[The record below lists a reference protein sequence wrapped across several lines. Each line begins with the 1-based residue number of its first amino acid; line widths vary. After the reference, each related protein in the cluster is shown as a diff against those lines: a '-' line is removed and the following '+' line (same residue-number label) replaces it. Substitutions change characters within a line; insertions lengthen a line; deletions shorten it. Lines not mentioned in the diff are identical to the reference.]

1 MDLSA
6 ARGAL
11 VQESRELLADMER
24 ALLEIESEGI
34 TPERVNAAF
43 RAAHTIKGSA
53 GLFGLELIVS
63 FTHVMENVLDRVR
76 SETLRLEGSL
86 VSVLLRCGDY
96 LGRLVDAI
104 DAGEDERDPDP
115 GGRDALLAALRDV
128 LGASSPAKAVA
139 VDAPEARVE
148 REPAGL
154 GAGNEHW
161 HLSLRFG
168 EDVLRNGMD
177 PLSFINYLSG
187 LGTIVSLYT
196 LAERLPRADSFDA
209 ESCYLGF
216 EIDLLSD
223 ADKKTLD
230 DVFEFVRDESEIRIL
245 PPRAKIAEFIELI
258 EAMPESR
265 QRLGEILVAGGTLTA
280 NELEKVLQIQ
290 ARARESGG
298 EIPRIGEILV
308 QEHMVQPPVVAAALS
323 RQKQAEERRSTE
335 HKIVKVEAGKLDQLI
350 NLVGELVI
358 ASAGARLLAERT
370 HQGHLV
376 EALGEVGQ
384 LVEQIRDR
392 ALNLRMVQ
400 IGEVFQRFPRVVRDV
415 SQELGKRIELVI
427 SGAETELDKSMVERL
442 ADPLMHIV
450 RNAMDHGIEPVEERC
465 MAEKPE
471 QGRLSLHA
479 LHESGCVVIE
489 ISDDGRGLDT
499 ARIRAKGI
507 ERGLIGP
514 EDELSDAEIHQL
526 IFAPGFSTAAQ
537 VTNLSGRGVGMDV
550 VKRSVEA
557 LRGEID
563 ISSRKGAGTTFRIR
577 LPLTLAIIDAFQVAV
592 GDTVFVIPLDM
603 IVECAD
609 MRAPEGPQHIVNLR
623 GEALPFVSL
632 REVFEIGTDEAPRPA
647 RESLVVLAYGQQ
659 RAGLVVDRLL
669 GEFQA
674 VIKPLGKLFTGVR
687 GIGGSTIL
695 GDGSVALILDVPS
708 LIATCT
714 ESQTTHAQAFGGLL
728 N

>member
-76 SETLRLEGSL
+76 SETLRLDGSL

-115 GGRDALLAALRDV
+115 SGRDTLLAALRDV
-128 LGASSPAKAVA
+128 LGASSPEKAVA

-148 REPAGL
+148 REPAGP

-265 QRLGEILVAGGTLTA
+265 QRLGEILVAGGTLTS

-609 MRAPEGPQHIVNLR
+609 MRAPEGPQRIVNLR

-632 REVFEIGTDEAPRPA
+632 REVFEIGTDEAQRPA

-714 ESQTTHAQAFGGLL
+714 ESQTNPAQALGGLL